1 MRSGTIPAALL
12 FLALGL
18 ALAIAPRHAR
28 APSVLVLFAGSAA
41 FTCVSLP
48 RGWLDVVFLGCLISV
63 IGTAASVLL
72 VGRIAAGSAL
82 VLSLN
87 AGMWAGAVI
96 AVSGSSL
103 DLMKALPCLSIVAP
117 ASWLVRRQASVPVK
131 VVSSWLVAVA
141 VLAVTLY
148 LLPVSAGYLPDHME

>member
-1 MRSGTIPAALL
+1 MRSGTIPVALL

-18 ALAIAPRHAR
+18 ALASAPRQAR
-28 APSVLVLFAGSAA
+28 VPSVLVLVATSAL
-41 FTCVSLP
+41 FSCSSVP
-48 RGWLDVVFLGCLISV
+48 RGWLDAVFLGCLISV
-63 IGTAASVLL
+63 IGTAASVHL
-72 VGRIAAGSAL
+72 VGGLGARAAL

-96 AVSGSSL
+96 SVSGSSL
-103 DLMKALPCLSIVAP
+103 DLLAVLPCLSIAIP
-117 ASWLVRRQASVPVK
+117 ASWVVRRHASIPVK

-141 VLAVTLY
+141 VLAITLY